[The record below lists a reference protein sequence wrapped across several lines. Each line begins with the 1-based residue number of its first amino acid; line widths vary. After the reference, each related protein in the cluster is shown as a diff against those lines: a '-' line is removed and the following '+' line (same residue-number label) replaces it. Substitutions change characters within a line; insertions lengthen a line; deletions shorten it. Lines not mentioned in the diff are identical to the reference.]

1 MEADSFNDLALRVLA
16 GEATDNERRA
26 LEAELSAHPE
36 RREEFGQLKR
46 THDLLRAT
54 APLTGAVTA
63 KEPELPAHRLNELRT
78 AVRQHFGPAT
88 QRTKAASA
96 SGWISALRWI
106 FAGGGATALA
116 TIAVLLI
123 FSNRSIE
130 VGLYGTYLMRGGDA
144 GLSPADV
151 PDARLLTFD
160 QDAPFDQ
167 WQSRPLAWY
176 EHAKVW
182 VDNEHD
188 LLHVVHRVKHGHIVI
203 QSLPLAPTTA
213 GQRDQIKQV
222 VELLEK

>member
-16 GEATDNERRA
+16 GEATDHERRA
-26 LEAELSAHPE
+26 LEAEISAHPE
-36 RREEFGQLKR
+36 RRDEFGQLKR
-46 THDLLRAT
+46 THDLLRAA

-63 KEPELPAHRLNELRT
+63 KEPELPAHRLNQLRT
-78 AVRQHFGPAT
+78 AVRQHFGPAA
-88 QRTKAASA
+88 QRTKAAAS

-116 TIAVLLI
+116 TVMVLLF

-130 VGLYGTYLMRGGDA
+130 VGLYGTDLMRGGDA

-167 WQSRPLAWY
+167 WQSQPLAWY
-176 EHAKVW
+176 ENAKVW

-188 LLHVVHRVKHGHIVI
+188 LLHVVHRVKHGHVVI

-222 VELLEK
+222 VALLEK